1 MGQFFKFVLA
11 TFVGILLFVFLWFIF
26 LLGLGSLMSAGDSG
40 TEIKEKAVLKLNFN
54 GQFIDLKQPEDPF
67 KDILGNGVN
76 SISLREL
83 NTALENAALDP
94 NVKGI
99 SIHLDDPQMGFAE
112 LDEVKQGLTRFKKS
126 GKFIYTFSEYLSEK
140 AVLIAAVAD
149 SAFIHPQG
157 SVEFNGLSSEVT
169 FLTGTLEK
177 LGVEPVIF
185 RVGEFKSAVE
195 PFFRKNLSEENKLQM
210 NSYMGSIA
218 SNIYGDFAKTKNMSQ
233 TAVDSIL
240 NAASILN
247 TKDAIKYK
255 LVHAEAYADQYEAAI
270 RQKISVK
277 KDAKIN
283 FVGLNSYA
291 AAKKYV
297 TESKSSDRVAVIVS
311 EGEIVQGENSEGV
324 LGSDDFIK
332 ELRRARKDK
341 KVKAVVVRINSPGG
355 SAMASD
361 MMWREIQLTRQE
373 KPVIAS
379 MGDVAASGGYYM
391 AMACD
396 TIVAHPTTIT
406 GSIGIFGVMMNVQ
419 KLMNDKLGI
428 YFDGVKTHDFA
439 DSPSGTRKMSEV
451 EIRTI
456 QNMVNEG
463 YEDFTAKAAQGR
475 KMSVEKLRSLAGGRV
490 WTGAQAKENGLVD
503 VLGDLNSAIAIAAKK
518 AKIED
523 YQVKYYPFPKSEFD
537 RIVDRISKKGEDTR
551 VMEYLGQFGPVYQ
564 QLKTLSRMD
573 KVQARMEYL
582 PEIR

>member
-1 MGQFFKFVLA
+1 
-11 TFVGILLFVFLWFIF
+11 
-26 LLGLGSLMSAGDSG
+26 
-40 TEIKEKAVLKLNFN
+40 
-54 GQFIDLKQPEDPF
+54 KQPEDPF

-218 SNIYGDFAKTKNMSQ
+218 SHIYGDFAKTKNMSQ

-270 RQKISVK
+270 RQKISV
-277 KDAKIN
+277 
-283 FVGLNSYA
+283 
-291 AAKKYV
+291 
-297 TESKSSDRVAVIVS
+297 
-311 EGEIVQGENSEGV
+311 
-324 LGSDDFIK
+324 
-332 ELRRARKDK
+332 
-341 KVKAVVVRINSPGG
+341 
-355 SAMASD
+355 
-361 MMWREIQLTRQE
+361 
-373 KPVIAS
+373 
-379 MGDVAASGGYYM
+379 
-391 AMACD
+391 
-396 TIVAHPTTIT
+396 
-406 GSIGIFGVMMNVQ
+406 
-419 KLMNDKLGI
+419 
-428 YFDGVKTHDFA
+428 
-439 DSPSGTRKMSEV
+439 
-451 EIRTI
+451 
-456 QNMVNEG
+456 
-463 YEDFTAKAAQGR
+463 
-475 KMSVEKLRSLAGGRV
+475 
-490 WTGAQAKENGLVD
+490 
-503 VLGDLNSAIAIAAKK
+503 
-518 AKIED
+518 
-523 YQVKYYPFPKSEFD
+523 
-537 RIVDRISKKGEDTR
+537 
-551 VMEYLGQFGPVYQ
+551 
-564 QLKTLSRMD
+564 
-573 KVQARMEYL
+573 
-582 PEIR
+582 